1 MKFILPFFVIC
12 FAIFS
17 MGRMAVFNDIVDEGL
32 PKMYMSF
39 RRFKKLYI
47 INPDRYW
54 YHVWDWSSCEHL
66 FLRDDGGVVKLQ
78 IRFHYISYI
87 CFLIW
92 TWCDAISFNRR
103 KKRQADIEAVK
114 VLLKYTSIDVNE
126 MKKKAARYV
135 KDAEEIITKVQ
146 EEIIP

>member
-1 MKFILPFFVIC
+1 MKAILILLLLG

-17 MGRMAVFNDIVDEGL
+17 MARMAVFNCIVDDDL
-32 PKMYMSF
+32 PNMYMSF
-39 RRFKKLYI
+39 KRFKKLYI

-54 YHVWDWSSCEHL
+54 YHEWNYSTYKHL
-66 FLRDDGGVVKLQ
+66 FLRDNFNIVRLQ
-78 IRFHYISYI
+78 IRFHYVSYI

-103 KKRQADIEAVK
+103 EKRKADIEAAK
-114 VLLKYTSIDVNE
+114 VLLKYTSIDINE
-126 MKKKAARYV
+126 MKKKAARYA
-135 KDAEEIITKVQ
+135 KDAEDIITKVQ

>member
-1 MKFILPFFVIC
+1 MKNILSFLLLC
-12 FAIFS
+12 LAIFFIV
-17 MGRMAVFNDIVDEGL
+17 RMAVFNCTLDDDL

-39 RRFKKLYI
+39 KRFRKLYV
-47 INPDRYW
+47 INTDRYW
-54 YHVWDWSSCEHL
+54 YHEWDYSTYKHL
-66 FLRDDGGVVKLQ
+66 FLRDDFHIVRLQ

-103 KKRQADIEAVK
+103 QKREANVEAAK

-135 KDAEEIITKVQ
+135 KDAEDIITKVQ
-146 EEIIP
+146 EEVIL

>member
-1 MKFILPFFVIC
+1 MKVMLLLLLLGFVI
-12 FAIFS
+12 FFIV
-17 MGRMAVFNDIVDEGL
+17 RVAVFNYTVDDDL
-32 PKMYMSF
+32 PNMYMSF
-39 RRFKKLYI
+39 RRFKKLYV
-47 INPDRYW
+47 INTDRYW
-54 YHVWDWSSCEHL
+54 YHEWNYSEYKHL
-66 FLRDDGGVVKLQ
+66 FLRDNFNIVRLQ

-103 KKRQADIEAVK
+103 EKREAQIEAAK

-135 KDAEEIITKVQ
+135 KDAEDIITKVQ
-146 EEIIP
+146 EEVIS

>member
-1 MKFILPFFVIC
+1 MKFILSFFVIC

-17 MGRMAVFNDIVDEGL
+17 MVRMAVFNYIADDDL
-32 PKMYMSF
+32 PNMYMSF

-47 INPDRYW
+47 INTDRYW
-54 YHVWDWSSCEHL
+54 YHEWNYSSFKRL
-66 FLRDDGGVVKLQ
+66 FLRDDRQIVRLQ

-92 TWCDAISFNRR
+92 TWCDAISFNKREKR
-103 KKRQADIEAVK
+103 KADIEAAK
-114 VLLKYTSIDVNE
+114 VLLRYTSIDVNE

-135 KDAEEIITKVQ
+135 KDAEDIITKVQ

>member
-1 MKFILPFFVIC
+1 MKFILLLLLLC
-12 FAIFS
+12 FAIFF
-17 MGRMAVFNDIVDEGL
+17 MVRMAVFNCIVDDDL

-39 RRFKKLYI
+39 RRFKKLYV
-47 INPDRYW
+47 INTDRYW
-54 YHVWDWSSCEHL
+54 YHEWNYSTYKHL
-66 FLRDDGGVVKLQ
+66 FLQDNFNVVRMQ

-103 KKRQADIEAVK
+103 KKRKAQIEAAK
-114 VLLKYTSIDVNE
+114 ILLKYTSIDVNK

-135 KDAEEIITKVQ
+135 KDAEDIITKVQ
-146 EEIIP
+146 GEVIP

>member
-1 MKFILPFFVIC
+1 MKFILLLLLLC
-12 FAIFS
+12 FAIFF
-17 MGRMAVFNDIVDEGL
+17 MVRMAVFNCIVDDDL

-39 RRFKKLYI
+39 RRFKKLYV
-47 INPDRYW
+47 INTDRYW
-54 YHVWDWSSCEHL
+54 YHEWNYSTYKHL
-66 FLRDDGGVVKLQ
+66 FLQDNFNVVRVQ

-103 KKRQADIEAVK
+103 EKRKAAIEAAK
-114 VLLKYTSIDVNE
+114 ILLKYTSMDVNE

-135 KDAEEIITKVQ
+135 KDAEDIITKVQ
-146 EEIIP
+146 EEVIP

>member
-17 MGRMAVFNDIVDEGL
+17 IVCMAVFNWVVDDDL

-54 YHVWDWSSCEHL
+54 YNEWDYSTYKHL
-66 FLRDDGGVVKLQ
+66 FLRDNFNIVRLQ

-103 KKRQADIEAVK
+103 EKREADIEAAK
-114 VLLKYTSIDVNE
+114 ILLKYTSIDVNE

-135 KDAEEIITKVQ
+135 KDAEDIITKVQ

>member
-1 MKFILPFFVIC
+1 
-12 FAIFS
+12 
-17 MGRMAVFNDIVDEGL
+17 MAVFNCIVDDDL

-39 RRFKKLYI
+39 RRFKKLYV
-47 INPDRYW
+47 INTDRYW
-54 YHVWDWSSCEHL
+54 YHEWNYSTYKHL
-66 FLRDDGGVVKLQ
+66 FLQDNFNVVRVQ

-103 KKRQADIEAVK
+103 EKRKAAIEAAK
-114 VLLKYTSIDVNE
+114 ILLKYTSMDVNE

-135 KDAEEIITKVQ
+135 KDAEDIITKVQ
-146 EEIIP
+146 EEVIP

>member
-1 MKFILPFFVIC
+1 MKFILLLLLLC
-12 FAIFS
+12 FAIFF
-17 MGRMAVFNDIVDEGL
+17 MVRMAVFNCIVDDDL

-39 RRFKKLYI
+39 RRFKKLYV
-47 INPDRYW
+47 INTDRYW
-54 YHVWDWSSCEHL
+54 YHEWNYSTYKHL
-66 FLRDDGGVVKLQ
+66 FLQDNFNVVRVQ

-103 KKRQADIEAVK
+103 EKRKAAIEAAK
-114 VLLKYTSIDVNE
+114 ILLKYTSMDVNE

-135 KDAEEIITKVQ
+135 KDAEDIITKVQ
-146 EEIIP
+146 EVVIP

>member
-1 MKFILPFFVIC
+1 MKVMLLLLLLGFVI
-12 FAIFS
+12 FFIV
-17 MGRMAVFNDIVDEGL
+17 RVAVFNYTVDDDL
-32 PKMYMSF
+32 PNMYMSF
-39 RRFKKLYI
+39 RRFKKLYV
-47 INPDRYW
+47 INTDRYW
-54 YHVWDWSSCEHL
+54 YHEWNYSAYKHL
-66 FLRDDGGVVKLQ
+66 FLRDNFNIVRLQ

-103 KKRQADIEAVK
+103 EKREAQIEAAK

-135 KDAEEIITKVQ
+135 KDAEDIITKVQ
-146 EEIIP
+146 EEVIS

>member
-1 MKFILPFFVIC
+1 MKFTLPFFVLC

-17 MGRMAVFNDIVDEGL
+17 MVRMIVFNYVVDDGL

-47 INPDRYW
+47 INTDRYW
-54 YHVWDWSSCEHL
+54 YHEWDYSIFKHL
-66 FLRDDGGVVKLQ
+66 FLIDDRSTVKLQ

-92 TWCDAISFNRR
+92 TWCDAISFKR
-103 KKRQADIEAVK
+103 KEKREADIEAAK